1 MKKAPL
7 KFKTIFISDV
17 HLGTENCKAK
27 EVIHFL
33 KNTRCEVLV
42 LNGDI
47 IDGWQLKRKGV
58 WTKDHT
64 KFVRYILK
72 RIEKKEQ
79 EVIYLRGNHDD
90 ILSRFLPM
98 QFGSLSIVDQYIHE
112 NVNGKYL
119 VLHGDIFD
127 TITKD
132 FVFLAHIGD
141 WGYRILM
148 SLNRWYNKYR
158 SWRGKDYY
166 SLSKAIKAKVKR
178 AVSFISSF
186 EDKLSKLAEARG
198 CQGVICGHIHTPADK
213 MMDGF
218 HYLNSGDWVESLSA
232 IVEHEDGR
240 FELIH
245 YADFK
250 EEYPTKADI
259 KSEIDEDDTDDI
271 PAFIKNTINSKPT
284 EGIVNEKPAIDKAAE
299 SV

>member
-1 MKKAPL
+1 MKKAPR

-17 HLGTENCKAK
+17 HLGTLNCKAK
-27 EVIHFL
+27 EVVHFL
-33 KNTRCEVLV
+33 KNTRCDRLV

-58 WTKDHT
+58 WTKEHT

-72 RIEKKEQ
+72 RIEKKEL

-98 QFGSLSIVDQYIHE
+98 QFGSLSIVEQYIHE
-112 NVNGKYL
+112 GAEGKYL

-141 WGYRILM
+141 WGYRMLM
-148 SLNRWYNKYR
+148 SFNRWYNKYR
-158 SWRGKDYY
+158 SWRGKEYY

-186 EDKLSKLAEARG
+186 EDKLSKLSEARG

-213 MMDGF
+213 RIGDF

-240 FELIH
+240 FELL
-245 YADFK
+245 YYSDFK
-250 EEYPTKADI
+250 KDYPTKAERE
-259 KSEIDEDDTDDI
+259 SELDADDNDEI
-271 PAFIKNTINSKPT
+271 PDFIQT
-284 EGIVNEKPAIDKAAE
+284 AIASA
-299 SV
+299 STAGSAQ